1 MSQLLLNYLHL
12 SQEDSIGRLNLTNRS
27 FNALRRSGIRTV
39 GEVARLVESGKIQT
53 IRGLGR
59 KGILEIKDTL
69 ARVEIHDTPEVKAN
83 ADGVIEIEQLNL
95 SNYSLEAL
103 RRSGI
108 RTVGEVAR
116 LVESGKIRTVF
127 GIERKGILEI
137 KDRLARAEISD
148 TSEVE
153 VNLDIIPRE
162 DSIGRLNLTSR
173 SFNVLTSSGIRT
185 VSEIAKLVESGKIQT
200 IRGLGREDILEIKD
214 RLAEIKIQDLTKVDA
229 NTPATPRKMNIE
241 TIPEHVIKWQSQLVV
256 KQLSTELL
264 HEHAKIADRSVKDW
278 LKIGA
283 IETNT
288 AYEVLASILG
298 SSLNVCEEIEFLLD
312 QIPGQHYLT
321 ILLSRY
327 GFNRRTLLQIGQEI
341 GVSRERVRQIDY
353 ELKNK
358 LSDAVRAIVKPKSI
372 KDLKDSPTLLKMQS
386 TLLIA
391 RDIGLDITY
400 EQWSQR
406 IWSSGL
412 VGNWKSR
419 NFADKDA
426 VEVMIAICNILA
438 DCKVPCLQI
447 YENLQYAVQLVA
459 SGKPNVPAKILHV
472 CKTLP
477 NTTKRLINRHTKH
490 SGGVYAK
497 WLSEEIE
504 TELEEIK
511 NILQGL
517 KYNELSKGWFIPAV
531 MRNPNE
537 ISARGVF
544 HRALRKMFQH
554 CGPMSI
560 DNVCSGLRHVLS
572 RTNFPVPPPDVMD
585 EIVKIYGYRCMNGLY
600 YWDGPS
606 DENLR
611 AGETVIMNCL
621 DQIGPVV
628 HHSELTHAFIKS
640 NLSFPALPATLKHS
654 PLFEKIE
661 TALYK
666 VRGRSISYSDIKR
679 ATAAGN
685 RQSLNPEVEYDTD
698 GNVIVS
704 FTISAIIIGLGT
716 VSCEHFPNLN
726 GEDWNCYVLGE
737 RAGKL
742 NVTENEFR
750 HLKKPLELL
759 NCQPGNRLK
768 FIFNTW
774 NRTVTIEKVRTDAK
788 Q

>member
-1 MSQLLLNYLHL
+1 MSQLLLNDLHL
-12 SQEDSIGRLNLTNRS
+12 LQEDSIRRLNLTNRS
-27 FNALRRSGIRTV
+27 FNALSRSDIRTV

-69 ARVEIHDTPEVKAN
+69 ARVEINDAPEVKASE
-83 ADGVIEIEQLNL
+83 DGIIEIERLNL
-95 SNYSLEAL
+95 TNYSLRAL

-108 RTVGEVAR
+108 RTVGEVVR
-116 LVESGKIRTVF
+116 LVK
-127 GIERKGILEI
+127 
-137 KDRLARAEISD
+137 
-148 TSEVE
+148 
-153 VNLDIIPRE
+153 
-162 DSIGRLNLTSR
+162 
-173 SFNVLTSSGIRT
+173 
-185 VSEIAKLVESGKIQT
+185 SGKIQT
-200 IRGLGREDILEIKD
+200 IRGLGRKHILEIKD
-214 RLAEIKIQDLTKVDA
+214 RLVHIEIHGVTRVDA
-229 NTPATPRKMNIE
+229 NAPTTPREMNVGIIPAVRE
-241 TIPEHVIKWQSQLVV
+241 EYSSIVDSTTPREMNVEIIPEHVIKWQSHLVA
-256 KQLSTELL
+256 KQLSAELL

-288 AYEVLASILG
+288 VYEVLASILG

-312 QIPGQHYLT
+312 QISEQHYLT

-327 GFNRRTLLQIGQEI
+327 GFDRRTLLQIGQEL
-341 GVSRERVRQIDY
+341 GVSRERVRQINY

-358 LSDAVRAIVKPKSI
+358 LSDVVRAIVEAKSI
-372 KDLKDSPTLLKMQS
+372 KDIKDSPTLLRMQS

-391 RDIGLDITY
+391 RDTGLDIKY
-400 EQWSQR
+400 EQWTQR
-406 IWSSGL
+406 IRSSGL
-412 VGNWKSR
+412 IGNWKSQD
-419 NFADKDA
+419 FIGKDA
-426 VEVMIAICNILA
+426 VEVMIAICNMLA
-438 DCKVPCLQI
+438 DYKVSGLQI

-459 SGKPNVPAKILHV
+459 SGKPNAPAKILHAS
-472 CKTLP
+472 KTLP

-497 WLSEEIE
+497 WLSQEIGME
-504 TELEEIK
+504 PEAIK

-517 KYNELSKGWFIPAV
+517 KYNELSQDWFISTI
-531 MRNPNE
+531 MRNTHE
-537 ISARGVF
+537 ILKYDVF
-544 HRALRKMFQH
+544 HRALRKIFQY
-554 CGPMSI
+554 CGPVSI

-585 EIVKIYGYRCMNGLY
+585 KIVKIHGYRCTNGLY
-600 YWDGPS
+600 YWDGTS
-606 DENLR
+606 DENLN
-611 AGETVIMNCL
+611 AGETVIMDCL

-640 NLSFPALPATLKHS
+640 NLSFPALPATLKNS

-666 VRGRSISYSDIKR
+666 VRGSSISYSDIKR

-685 RQSLNPEVEYDTD
+685 RQSLDPEVEYDTD
-698 GNVIVS
+698 GNVIVC

-726 GEDWNCYVLGE
+726 GEDWNCYVQGE

-742 NVTENEFR
+742 NITENEFR
-750 HLKKPLELL
+750 HLRKPLELL
-759 NCQPGNRLK
+759 DCQPGNRLK

-774 NRTVTIEKVRTDAK
+774 NRTVTIEKIKTDAK
-788 Q
+788 